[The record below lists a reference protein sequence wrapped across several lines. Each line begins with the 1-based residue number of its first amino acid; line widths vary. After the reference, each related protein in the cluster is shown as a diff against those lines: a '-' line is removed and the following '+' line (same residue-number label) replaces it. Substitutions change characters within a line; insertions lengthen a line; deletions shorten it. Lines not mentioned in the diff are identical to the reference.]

1 MKSRHDLNKEKQ
13 QAPDSAEQ
21 FFRDIEIEY
30 LVHELKG
37 PIAIVETGMRTLLE
51 KSEKYGPLTPRQA
64 KILKRSL
71 RNSKKAREMLNGL
84 LEIGRSE
91 ASCFVYCRF
100 KPAKSAYNVLL
111 DALET
116 VAGSGFDHLEREA
129 GKEEVIKFLSEKGI
143 FLNISPRAVATEMHQ
158 DEIKFRQI
166 VGNLIKNAVDHRK
179 QRVEIKM
186 NCERERLFVEVID
199 DGPGI
204 DPESHE
210 LIFQRY
216 TQVKECSISPR
227 NGHGLG
233 LAGARVLA
241 RCLGGDIEIESERGK
256 GATFRLITFS
266 GDNESS

>member
-1 MKSRHDLNKEKQ
+1 
-13 QAPDSAEQ
+13 
-21 FFRDIEIEY
+21 
-30 LVHELKG
+30 
-37 PIAIVETGMRTLLE
+37 
-51 KSEKYGPLTPRQA
+51 
-64 KILKRSL
+64 
-71 RNSKKAREMLNGL
+71 
-84 LEIGRSE
+84 
-91 ASCFVYCRF
+91 
-100 KPAKSAYNVLL
+100 
-111 DALET
+111 
-116 VAGSGFDHLEREA
+116 
-129 GKEEVIKFLSEKGI
+129 
-143 FLNISPRAVATEMHQ
+143 MHQ

-241 RCLGGDIEIESERGK
+241 RCLGGDIEIENERGK
-256 GATFRLITFS
+256 GATFRLILPITFS